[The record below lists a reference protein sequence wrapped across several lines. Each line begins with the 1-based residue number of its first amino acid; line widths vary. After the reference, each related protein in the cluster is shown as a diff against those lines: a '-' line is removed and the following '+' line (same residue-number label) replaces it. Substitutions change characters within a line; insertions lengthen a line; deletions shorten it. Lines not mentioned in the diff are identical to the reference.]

1 MPPWRTVDDTR
12 AEGKPVSLT
21 TMASA
26 SSAAFLCC
34 TSKSGGTYSASI
46 TGVSGSTL
54 TKRIMPPDGPAII
67 NAVATAGL
75 ARSGS
80 ARSIG
85 TRIFLYMAPSHSL
98 TWFSDILPRLPAD
111 RESGAPPM
119 PPSAV
124 AQAPWPRGAN
134 GPPPALAPTGQA
146 PRALSDPIGLCQ
158 RAGAHEALEPSA
170 VGMQLAPILA
180 GKIDHREAGRRQP
193 LIESL
198 AGLDVARGDQPPRR
212 VMQPRIVSDHQ
223 QRAHRRRGLL
233 HERDDRLGAGV
244 VEALLVNDAR
254 GLRQRGGDALP
265 RLPGSA
271 FSDLACRSSIKRMA
285 AASMSRAAQVSVVDL
300 KFRPLY
306 QQARMATSNPK
317 PGAPQ
322 GFANFA
328 AGTLA
333 WRAMAW
339 PAGEKT

>member
-21 TMASA
+21 TMESA

-54 TKRIMPPDGPAII
+54 TRRIMPSDGPAII

-111 RESGAPPM
+111 REWGRAADAAVRGGAGGL
-119 PPSAV
+119 AG
-124 AQAPWPRGAN
+124 ARQWAAP
-134 GPPPALAPTGQA
+134 APLCDGQA
-146 PRALSDPIGLCQ
+146 PRARSDPIDLCQ
-158 RAGAHEALEPSA
+158 RARAHETLEPSA

-193 LIESL
+193 FIEPL
-198 AGLDVARGDQPPRR
+198 ARLDVARGDQPPRR

-223 QRAHRRRGLL
+223 QR
-233 HERDDRLGAGV
+233 
-244 VEALLVNDAR
+244 
-254 GLRQRGGDALP
+254 
-265 RLPGSA
+265 
-271 FSDLACRSSIKRMA
+271 
-285 AASMSRAAQVSVVDL
+285 
-300 KFRPLY
+300 
-306 QQARMATSNPK
+306 
-317 PGAPQ
+317 
-322 GFANFA
+322 
-328 AGTLA
+328 
-333 WRAMAW
+333 
-339 PAGEKT
+339 